1 MRQVRGTI
9 AQLAYYMT
17 VSQATYFAGKEA
29 VAAPNNE
36 SAEARSRACQD
47 MTENLSRFRD
57 QFSGRLPNQDWLDQT
72 TTKVLKAAGSEL
84 GSAMKRLT
92 KNAKNNEDHALE
104 ARVLSFPRTGVYHN
118 ILSSSELGIMWQQ
131 FYRQLDPL
139 ALLAPDF
146 EEPERMK
153 DDARAVMAILQEKE
167 QEREWLKQD
176 EEQTEEAGYWE
187 IDGWVVSEEDQEEE
201 EAGGQEQGD
210 ARVVMEEPEEEDQEH
225 AEAESGRGSKKE
237 DSGTEICL
245 ANATYNNEPC
255 PHCGW

>member
-1 MRQVRGTI
+1 MRQVRHTS

-17 VSQATYFAGKEA
+17 VSQATSFAGKEA
-29 VAAPNNE
+29 VAAPDNE
-36 SAEARSRACQD
+36 SA
-47 MTENLSRFRD
+47 
-57 QFSGRLPNQDWLDQT
+57 DWLDQT
-72 TTKVLKAAGSEL
+72 TTEVLKAAGSEL

-92 KNAKNNEDHALE
+92 KNAKKNKDHALE

-131 FYRQLDPL
+131 FYRQFDPL
-139 ALLAPDF
+139 TLLAPDF

-153 DDARAVMAILQEKE
+153 DDARAVMAILREEE

-187 IDGWVVSEEDQEEE
+187 IDGWIVSEEDQEEE
-201 EAGGQEQGD
+201 ETGGQEQGD
-210 ARVVMEEPEEEDQEH
+210 ARVVMGEPEEEDQEH

-237 DSGTEICL
+237 DSGIEICL
-245 ANATYNNEPC
+245 ANATYTNEPC
-255 PHCGW
+255 PHRGW